1 MGAVVHLTGLSP
13 DVLRAWERRHSAIE
27 PPRSPGGSRRY
38 RESDVQRLRLLA
50 AATRAGHGIGSVA
63 RLDDAELAR
72 LVDQA
77 EAAAPATSSF
87 TEVLEALGEL
97 DPVRAED
104 LASRQLSALGPIRF
118 ARDFALPLAQ
128 AIGERWVEGHFC
140 VASEHLGTAL
150 LRSLLGASLRPSAIA
165 QRGPKIVFATPPGER
180 HELGLLSAALVVVGA
195 GCNPIYLGPE
205 LPLEEILRAVEI
217 ARAHALAVSLTTLR
231 PDDARRALRALRG
244 GLPDEVALWV
254 GGAAAADLELPD
266 GAEHVATL
274 DALEQKALLL
284 ARVKSSI

>member
-13 DVLRAWERRHSAIE
+13 DVLRAWERRYSAIE
-27 PPRSPGGSRRY
+27 PLRSPGGSRRY

-50 AATRAGHGIGSVA
+50 AATRAGHSIGSVA

-77 EAAAPATSSF
+77 GAAPATSSLA
-87 TEVLEALGEL
+87 EVLEALREL

-104 LASRQLSALGPIRF
+104 IASRQLAALGPIRF

-128 AIGERWVEGHFC
+128 VIGERWVEGQFC

-150 LRSLLGASLRPSAIA
+150 LRSLLGSSLRPSPIA

-205 LPLEEILRAVEI
+205 LPLEEMLRAIEI
-217 ARAHALAVSLTTLR
+217 AGARALAVSLTALR
-231 PDDARRALRALRG
+231 PDDALRALRALRG

-254 GGAAAADLELPD
+254 GGAAAADLELPE
-266 GAEHVATL
+266 GVEGVASL

-284 ARVKSSI
+284 ARDSSAY